1 MGGGGSGQTTRQYQ
15 YVFYRTKLTA
25 VTKQKM
31 NFNESPEFK
40 KDVKT
45 LSKKVRTIKSD
56 PNACVALIEQLYV
69 PGGDERLKNIDHCF

>member
-1 MGGGGSGQTTRQYQ
+1 
-15 YVFYRTKLTA
+15 
-25 VTKQKM
+25 M

-56 PNACVALIEQLYV
+56 LMPVYALIEQLYV
-69 PGGDERLKNIDHCF
+69 PGGDERLKNIDHCFLMVSEPQFYTSHRHMK